1 MVSLSIVVPVY
12 AGEEYLHR
20 LVDEIAALKNYFA
33 ERVQVIDLKELVF
46 VDDAAIDNSVEILER
61 IASELAWVTV
71 IHLSRNFG
79 QHAATI
85 AGVLHTVSDWVVTM
99 DEDLQHSPSRIVD
112 LLHTAVR
119 SSCDIVYAN
128 ARGAVHQSVARDLTS
143 RLYKRGMEWLTG
155 SGNLR
160 YVSSF
165 RLIRGSV
172 ARAAAAVSRH
182 DTYFDVTLSWFST
195 RVQAVTMDLTDVRY
209 VSTGKKRIQS
219 PVTPVACT
227 PDGGVKPA
235 EDPPAGGARGRDR
248 AGGHAVRER
257 RPRSGALV
265 LARSAR
271 CPRLGLSK
279 ILVTSFFG
287 GICVLLLGI
296 LIEYVSILVLRSHGK
311 PLFFVIDRSSDAV
324 LRGTGLK

>member
-209 VSTGKKRIQS
+209 VSTG
-219 PVTPVACT
+219 
-227 PDGGVKPA
+227 
-235 EDPPAGGARGRDR
+235 
-248 AGGHAVRER
+248 
-257 RPRSGALV
+257 RSGYNLRSLLSHARRMAVSSQLRILRLGVLVGGIVLVGTLFGSVALV
-265 LARSAR
+265 LV
-271 CPRLGLSK
+271 RLFWPGALGVQGWASQ